1 MSVTTEHFE
10 AAIASAQRTAAEMNA
25 AQQYEI
31 FQQAEAL
38 PLRRDMV
45 TLLTYV
51 RDNPVVGTQ
60 STGNL
65 PLKAVRDIA
74 AQFAHPPNLEEK
86 IGSHTYR
93 VRSEAD
99 LWPLYYLHILAD
111 VGGLAKSAPAR
122 RWRVTR
128 QGDKFLALD
137 PWAQV
142 VHLLATWWD
151 RVDWVVAYP
160 YEGMGKGLPLYFSAT
175 AWEQLDNFPVKQR
188 IDFEKFADHLIA
200 STGMTW
206 TVPNEDIARMA
217 LHGAI
222 RRMVMSVL
230 NDFGSVTLEYQDKP
244 LGTGTIRDLVAFQI
258 TPFGKQ
264 LLEALVL

>member
-1 MSVTTEHFE
+1 MSVTTEYFE
-10 AAIASAQRTAAEMNA
+10 AALASAQRTADELSAS
-25 AQQYEI
+25 QRDEI
-31 FQQAEAL
+31 LQQADAL
-38 PLRRDMV
+38 PLRRDMA
-45 TLLTYV
+45 TLLSYV
-51 RDNPVVGTQ
+51 RDNAVVGTQ

-65 PLKAVRDIA
+65 PLKAVREITA
-74 AQFAHPPNLEEK
+74 HFVHPPRLDEK
-86 IGSHTYR
+86 IGNYTYR

-128 QGDKFLALD
+128 QGSRFLALD

-142 VHLLATWWD
+142 VYLLATWWD

-160 YEGMGKGLPLYFSAT
+160 FEGMGRGLPPYFTAT
-175 AWEQLDNFPVKQR
+175 TWEQLDGLPVNRR
-188 IDFEKFADHLIA
+188 IVFEQFADHLIA
-200 STGMTW
+200 ATGMRW
-206 TVPNEDIARMA
+206 TVPNEEIAHMA
-217 LHGAI
+217 LHGAV

-230 NDFGSVTLEYQDKP
+230 NDFEAVTLEYQDKP
-244 LGTGTIRDLVAFQI
+244 LGTGTIRDLIAFRM